1 MGARRTPVAV
11 SEIQAPM
18 SGNLARY
25 LAGALTRSAPT
36 GWRGVR
42 AEHNLFSRELAER
55 VGYSPAADLV
65 VENASRG
72 RRIWVEFEIS
82 RADPVANHA
91 KFAVAHLVQPF
102 DDTFVSMVSTH
113 VVAGRRALCAH
124 AVTMMRRLGLDAF
137 QTSLLPQLDGA
148 AIKRLNHLTLSEIS
162 LECPAVDAEWDRL
175 LAVTTPFAERAG
187 VRILLIGDP
196 AEAAWNVHR
205 WNLDLSTDLGRGQWA
220 GKRGFRAVEHFIW
233 WPPARLFA
241 PCKFA
246 AFVPAGGA
254 FGMNMALYASLSESE
269 ALFDGRRAWMHV
281 ERIGFSRCEDPG
293 VVARFWEWQ
302 RSIGEVLRVKNDRPV
317 IWGPPGW
324 AV

>member
-1 MGARRTPVAV
+1 
-11 SEIQAPM
+11 M

-25 LAGALTRSAPT
+25 LAGALAGSPPA
-36 GWRGVR
+36 GWKAVS

-65 VENASRG
+65 VEHTARR

-91 KFAVAHLVQPF
+91 KFAVAHLIQKF

-113 VVAGRRALCAH
+113 VVPGRRALGAH

-137 QTSLLPQLDGA
+137 QTSLLPQLDGTS
-148 AIKRLNHLTLSEIS
+148 IKRLNHLTLSEIGA
-162 LECPAVDAEWDRL
+162 ECPPVAAEWDRL
-175 LAVTTPFAERAG
+175 LAVATPFAERAG
-187 VRILLIGDP
+187 VRILFIGDP
-196 AEAAWNVHR
+196 AEAAWNVHQ
-205 WNLDLSTDLGRGQWA
+205 WNLDLSTDVGRSQWA
-220 GKRGFRAVEHFIW
+220 GKRGFRAVEHFVW

-254 FGMNMALYASLSESE
+254 FGMDMALYSSLSEAE
-269 ALFDGRRAWMHV
+269 ALFDGRRAWTHV
-281 ERIGFSRCEDPG
+281 ERIGFSRCDDPG
-293 VVARFWEWQ
+293 VLARFWEWQ
-302 RSIGEVLRVKNDRPV
+302 RNMGEVLRVKNARPV
-317 IWGPPGW
+317 IWCPPGW